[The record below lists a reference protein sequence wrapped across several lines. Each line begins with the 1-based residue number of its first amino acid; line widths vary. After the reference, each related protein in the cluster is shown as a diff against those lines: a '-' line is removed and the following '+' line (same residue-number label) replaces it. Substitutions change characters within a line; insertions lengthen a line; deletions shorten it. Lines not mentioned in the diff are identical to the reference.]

1 MEKLLEILEE
11 LQPDVDFEKCEN
23 LVDGRYLD
31 SLTILSL
38 ISEIEDAFDVPR
50 NAARVICQRGIYQR
64 DRKLSQNLNPRF
76 VSAVVKGIGYDSS
89 YVVAVKSSR
98 RGAL

>member
-11 LQPDVDFEKCEN
+11 LKPEVDYENCEN

-38 ISEIEDAFDVPR
+38 ISEIEDTFDVQVPTVEIIPE
-50 NAARVICQRGIYQR
+50 NF
-64 DRKLSQNLNPRF
+64 N
-76 VSAVVKGIGYDSS
+76 SAKKIW
-89 YVVAVKSSR
+89 
-98 RGAL
+98 ALIERLQEEN